1 MGGRQ
6 SSRHGGQAHF
16 HRHFGILL
24 SRLAR
29 NVLSPDFKKLKIHE
43 LQFLAEFFDFCE
55 INSSFYRPVNPE
67 TARKWCQYV
76 SNNEEFQFTAKLTE
90 VFTHAPGRG
99 NKKSSSPRKPSVT
112 RARTLMLRRRDS
124 SRLRAREAADMN
136 AAWVRRRTSTIQL
149 WTVADPYLANFHQ
162 LDFKVE
168 RGRG

>member
-1 MGGRQ
+1 VPQWAGGNLVVMEAKRIFIGT
-6 SSRHGGQAHF
+6 SGFSYPDWHGTF
-16 HRHFGILL
+16 YP
-24 SRLAR
+24 
-29 NVLSPDFKKLKIHE
+29 PDFKKLKIHE

-112 RARTLMLRRRDS
+112 RARTLMLRRRDFEPIAGAG
-124 SRLRAREAADMN
+124 SR
-136 AAWVRRRTSTIQL
+136 
-149 WTVADPYLANFHQ
+149 
-162 LDFKVE
+162 
-168 RGRG
+168 